1 MMIGL
6 DTNVVIRYLV
16 QDDPAQTAIANRIFE
31 KEMTSVNK
39 GLICPIVLCE
49 IVWVLLRA
57 YKQKKEK
64 VQEVIRTLLLAD
76 HIEMQHRDS
85 VWKALRDFEQGSAD
99 FSDFLIAHINQE
111 CGATFTLTF
120 DRSAS
125 QHRLFRIAK

>member
-1 MMIGL
+1 MIGL

-16 QDDPAQTAIANRIFE
+16 QDDPVQTAVANRIFE
-31 KEMTSVNK
+31 KEITSVNK

-49 IVWVLLRA
+49 IVWVLLRS

-76 HIEMQHRDS
+76 NIEMQHRDS
-85 VWKALRDFEQGSAD
+85 VWKALREFEQGSAD

-125 QHRLFRIAK
+125 QHRLFRTAK